1 MQKTVAV
8 NERGLRIDDDHPMAD
23 MAETLIMT
31 WYHWARAHR
40 PALGYPGKS
49 PMFWPAK
56 MGMTRDESIE
66 RDERDARIARQQ
78 AEQVDVC
85 IDELPTWQMRSAVGL
100 HAASKAAGA
109 KVFRNPRMSA
119 PQQHAAYLDA
129 KALLIPK
136 FIRRGLMREEQ
147 RT

>member
-1 MQKTVAV
+1 MQKAVAV
-8 NERGLRIDDDHPMAD
+8 NERGLSIGDDHPRAD
-23 MAETLIMT
+23 LAEALIMT
-31 WYHWARAHR
+31 WYHWARSHR
-40 PALGYPGKS
+40 EPLGYPGKS

-56 MGMTRDESIE
+56 TGITRDEDIE

-100 HAASKAAGA
+100 HAASKAAGV
-109 KVFRNPRMSA
+109 KVLRNPRMSA
-119 PQQHAAYLDA
+119 QEQHAAYLDA

-136 FIRRGLMREEQ
+136 FIRRGLMAVESA
-147 RT
+147 